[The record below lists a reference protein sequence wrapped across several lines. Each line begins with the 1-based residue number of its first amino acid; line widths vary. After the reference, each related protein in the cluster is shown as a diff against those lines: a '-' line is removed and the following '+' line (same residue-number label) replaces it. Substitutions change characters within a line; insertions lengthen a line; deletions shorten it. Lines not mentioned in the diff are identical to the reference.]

1 MVETVP
7 DTRRR
12 KVKKPEWLRELLT
25 SPLQAEFPNQKL
37 IDSIRAVRTA
47 GGLVEIVDALFG
59 ESFELIGEENEAFL
73 EKVKEFIMDFSA
85 EDEIKISQFAD
96 SSTDCGSEVEMLF
109 NDRSG
114 AHL

>member
-1 MVETVP
+1 M
-7 DTRRR
+7 
-12 KVKKPEWLRELLT
+12 
-25 SPLQAEFPNQKL
+25 
-37 IDSIRAVRTA
+37 
-47 GGLVEIVDALFG
+47 EIVDALFG